1 MEELKL
7 NDISENLLIFN
18 KATIDKLFQSENPA
32 DVVSLYIFYYYTAKW
47 QHTNQPKCTTHYTAN
62 ALKWG
67 EAKTRKVKKQ
77 LSELGLIEDVK
88 SRDENGEISGHFIK
102 VNYILKQS
110 TLSNIHTL
118 KNPQGGEIHSV
129 AGSETNALK
138 EYIKCLKKEI
148 EMLKDNKEINKENPI
163 EKILK
168 DYTQSETTLDL
179 LHEWLKVR
187 KAQRAANTER
197 SIELNI
203 KKLDKLA
210 KQSNLSVND
219 YLKEAIARSW
229 RSFFPIT
236 DFKFSNNRQPNDK
249 TYSGYRNL

>member
-129 AGSETNALK
+129 AESEANALK

-148 EMLKDNKEINKENPI
+148 EMLKNKEINKENPI
-163 EKILK
+163 EKILES
-168 DYTQSETTLDL
+168 YTQNETTLDL

-187 KAQRAANTER
+187 KAKRAAMTDY
-197 SIELNI
+197 SIRLNLN
-203 KKLDKLA
+203 KLETLA
-210 KQSNLSVND
+210 KQSNLSVNN
-219 YLKEAIARSW
+219 YLKEVIARGW
-229 RSFFPIT
+229 QAFYPIKNFET
-236 DFKFSNNRQPNDK
+236 ESNKQPNDK

>member
-163 EKILK
+163 EKILES
-168 DYTQSETTLDL
+168 YTQNETTLKL
-179 LHEWLKVR
+179 LGEWLKVR
-187 KAQRAANTER
+187 KAKRAAMTDY
-197 SIELNI
+197 SIKLNLN
-203 KKLDKLA
+203 KLDKLA
-210 KQSNLSVND
+210 KQSNLSVNN
-219 YLKEAIARSW
+219 YLKEVIARGW
-229 RSFFPIT
+229 QAFYPIKSYET
-236 DFKFSNNRQPNDK
+236 DNNSQLNE
-249 TYSGYRNL
+249 TYSKYRRL